1 MHHPYFDWNAFW
13 SGFIVGGCALA
24 FVLCNVLRG
33 IRR

>member
-24 FVLCNVLRG
+24 FIGGQVLLRA
-33 IRR
+33 RR